1 MNKLPLPLIALA
13 LAFGASRAPA
23 QFSTGG
29 GGDSEKPA
37 YEQVKLN
44 PSTRIK
50 LDFRNA
56 SIDMVLSLFQKTSGV
71 TIVKDPAL
79 TGTITLTSAKAVPLK
94 EAFQILATMLGLK
107 GYEFNKEGNL
117 LVIAKKQER
126 DRGRDNGGGGGFDPS
141 MLQGP
146 QSELRVYPIK
156 YANASQVARVIN
168 DVFGST
174 GGGGGNPFGG
184 RFGGG
189 RFGGGNRGG
198 NNNNQ
203 AGLAALLAA
212 QQKPDIRASADDFSN
227 SVIVNAPSKNQRDV
241 SDLIKQI
248 DKETD
253 LPQRSVTYKLVY
265 ASADDISAVIQ
276 NVLTANVPRGRGGA
290 TSQQLQQQN
299 LPFFLRGNSSNG
311 QGQVVADARTNS
323 IVVTATDENQKI
335 VSDLIKELDQPV
347 ENASTTFVFPLSNAR
362 ADDIATLLNQAFGSR
377 TGTGTTNRN
386 TRQTPQQQRATTN
399 NNARNNAAGRGVPD
413 ASASSRSRSE
423 TDPTVD
429 AKAQT
434 TLDIPVDEDGELM
447 TSVSVAQG
455 GRFGQAFGQ
464 NNNRNNNRNGQNTPS
479 TARDQNGRVV
489 NVTDFTNQITVIPDA
504 NTNSV
509 IVVGSPEA
517 SQLIQGILQQ
527 LDKIPEQVMIETIIV
542 EATLDDT
549 TRLGVEFG
557 LNIPKIF
564 GSATNGTAG
573 TGFGLQNASPALQGG
588 NITLSGGNLTA
599 FVNALRTDS
608 RFNILSTPR
617 IFTTNNQQ
625 AQINISQSIPY
636 VLSTRQDINGNLSFN
651 YAFQDVGIVLT
662 VTPRITSNGYVTMD
676 VSQTANDLQGF
687 TSFNAPI
694 VNQRE
699 ADTTVSVMDG
709 ETIVLGG
716 IIRNT
721 VTATT
726 NKVPLLGDIPLLG
739 NLFRSTTKTNNKT
752 ELLVLLTPRIVRDD
766 ADARKL
772 REEQQKRLS
781 QSTQDQLKKVL
792 GPDGKPADITPND
805 PVKKDADP
813 GKGAGAPPGKTEPEK
828 KDPAPPVKPPPT
840 KKTPPPS
847 PPSK

>member
-23 QFSTGG
+23 QFDNGG
-29 GGDSEKPA
+29 GSSSDQPA
-37 YEQVKLN
+37 YEQFNLN
-44 PSTRIK
+44 SKTRIK

-56 SIDMVLSLFQKTSGV
+56 SIDMVLSLFQKTSGI

-79 TGTITLTSAKAVPLK
+79 TGTITLTSAKAVSLK
-94 EAFQILATMLGLK
+94 DAYQILATTLGLK
-107 GYEFNKEGNL
+107 GYELTKQGKL

-126 DRGRDNGGGGGFDPS
+126 DRGRDQGGAPPFDIS
-141 MLQGP
+141 MLSGP
-146 QSELRVYPIK
+146 ESELRVYPIK
-156 YANASQVARVIN
+156 FANASQVARVIN

-174 GGGGGNPFGG
+174 GGGGGNPFA

-189 RFGGGNRGG
+189 RGGNRGG
-198 NNNNQ
+198 NGQQQ
-203 AGLAALLAA
+203 AGLAALLAS

-227 SVIVNAPSKNQRDV
+227 SVIVNAPSKNQRAV

-248 DKETD
+248 DKETE

-265 ASADDISAVIQ
+265 ASADETAQVIQ

-299 LPFFLRGNSSNG
+299 LPFFLRGNNSNG
-311 QGQVVADARTNS
+311 SGQVIADARTNS

-335 VSDLIKELDQPV
+335 VSDLIRELDQPV
-347 ENASTTFVFPLSNAR
+347 ENASTTFVFTLSNAR

-377 TGTGTTNRN
+377 TGTGTNNRN
-386 TRQTPQQQRATTN
+386 NRQTPQQQRQTTN
-399 NNARNNAAGRGVPD
+399 NNARNNNRGVPD
-413 ASASSRSRSE
+413 ASASTRGIA
-423 TDPTVD
+423 DPSVD

-434 TLDIPVDEDGELM
+434 TMDIPVDEDGELM

-455 GRFGQAFGQ
+455 GRFGQAFGNQ
-464 NNNRNNNRNGQNTPS
+464 NNRNNRNGQNTPS

-489 NVTDFTNQITVIPDA
+489 NVTDFTNQITVIPDS

-517 SQLIQGILQQ
+517 SQLIQSILEQ

-557 LNIPKIF
+557 LNVPKIF
-564 GSATNGTAG
+564 GSATSGAGT
-573 TGFGLQNASPALQGG
+573 TGFGLRNANPALQGG

-599 FVNALRTDS
+599 FVNAIRTDS

-699 ADTTVSVMDG
+699 ADTTVSVLDG

-781 QSTQDQLKKVL
+781 GPTQEQLKKVL
-792 GPDGKPADITPND
+792 GPDGKPADITPAD
-805 PVKKDADP
+805 PVKKDTDP
-813 GKGAGAPPGKTEPEK
+813 GKGAGNPPGKTGPEK
-828 KDPAPPVKPPPT
+828 KDPAPPVKKDPPPGEPKTDPT
-840 KKTPPPS
+840 KKTPPPTK
-847 PPSK
+847 PN